1 MVSLEVERVE
11 FERRLIR
18 TAKFLRE
25 QWALYG
31 VGAVILLM
39 RFAVRIRMVGF
50 KGFQGDDYMSIL
62 VLALFTMDASTVQ
75 IISYGGTNV
84 EASVVQK
91 TRPLTATE
99 IDLFTR
105 GSKEQLAGEY
115 SYTTLIWAMKGTML
129 FFFDRLTL
137 GLGSHRYVKWLGIAC
152 GVSYVAVILTVTFG
166 CFPLEKN
173 WQVIPDPGKVCTL
186 KLQNFYMTVV
196 FNVLKLV
203 VAILLCSGLFVICAA
218 LVRVV
223 LILEGKLSS
232 ENMNRWGIRETIVG
246 IITINLPILKP
257 LFNKSFWSSG
267 TSSLSH
273 GTSRNPDTGTYE
285 LSTTLTSKARG
296 DHAINWNEGARSAQ
310 GKNRNHSKES
320 LGSLAGSQE
329 YIIEPKNGVM
339 VETTYQVT
347 SEDLEKA
354 DTELD

>member
-11 FERRLIR
+11 VRLLHPSFQFERRLTR

-75 IISYGGTNV
+75 IISHGGTNV

-99 IDLFTR
+99 IDMFTR

-166 CFPLEKN
+166 WSFL
-173 WQVIPDPGKVCTL
+173 IPASGPDIGV
-186 KLQNFYMTVV
+186 NR
-196 FNVLKLV
+196 KLV

-310 GKNRNHSKES
+310 GTIAKRAWGAWLVARSISSS
-320 LGSLAGSQE
+320 LR
-329 YIIEPKNGVM
+329 
-339 VETTYQVT
+339 
-347 SEDLEKA
+347 
-354 DTELD
+354 TE